1 MVERIWSGSS
11 PASVYEAT
19 ADMIQGFARPKHYDM
34 MQLCV
39 WGSAINQRGQYMNV
53 RAEVLLIVELG
64 LI

>member
-1 MVERIWSGSS
+1 
-11 PASVYEAT
+11 VYEAT

-39 WGSAINQRGQYMNV
+39 WGSEINHRGQYLNV
-53 RAEVLLIVELG
+53 RAEVLLIAELG